1 MYKYLIYFLAF
12 SFLGWCT
19 EEIFY
24 AVKTGG
30 LVNRGL
36 CKGPFC
42 PIYGVGVLTSYLL
55 LSSVDNFLLLFL
67 LSMSTATL
75 VEFLVGA
82 ILDRALGVRLWDYG
96 MERGNILGYVCPR
109 FSIIW
114 GVVCAGVIKLLPYTD
129 ALIERLDS
137 PILRV
142 VFVSVFVILVLDI
155 KASMRRIKVGV
166 KAK

>member
-12 SFLGWCT
+12 SFLGWLT
-19 EEIFY
+19 EEVFY

-36 CKGPFC
+36 CRGPFC

-67 LSMSTATL
+67 LSMATATL

-82 ILDRALGVRLWDYG
+82 TLDRSLRIRLWDYSK
-96 MERGNILGYVCPR
+96 ERGNILGYVCPR
-109 FSIIW
+109 FSVVW
-114 GVVCAGVIKLLPYTD
+114 GVVCACVIKLLPYTD
-129 ALIERLDS
+129 ALVERLDT
-137 PILRV
+137 PILRA
-142 VFVSVFVILVLDI
+142 VFISVFILLVLDI
-155 KASMRRIKVGV
+155 KASMQKV
-166 KAK
+166 KTKEA